1 MRGVV
6 RPAAILLVKRPM
18 PPLITPW
25 CYCCFCCYCF
35 HLVDGVIVFWDTS
48 SGRDFVR
55 QVSLYVVDMSLYE
68 GTYVVVDIKR
78 RGVDIIYLG
87 QHKADR

>member
-1 MRGVV
+1 M
-6 RPAAILLVKRPM
+6 
-18 PPLITPW
+18 
-25 CYCCFCCYCF
+25 
-35 HLVDGVIVFWDTS
+35 DGVNVFWDTS
-48 SGRDFVR
+48 SGRHFVR

-87 QHKADR
+87 RHKADR

>member
-1 MRGVV
+1 M
-6 RPAAILLVKRPM
+6 
-18 PPLITPW
+18 
-25 CYCCFCCYCF
+25 
-35 HLVDGVIVFWDTS
+35 DGVIVFWDTS